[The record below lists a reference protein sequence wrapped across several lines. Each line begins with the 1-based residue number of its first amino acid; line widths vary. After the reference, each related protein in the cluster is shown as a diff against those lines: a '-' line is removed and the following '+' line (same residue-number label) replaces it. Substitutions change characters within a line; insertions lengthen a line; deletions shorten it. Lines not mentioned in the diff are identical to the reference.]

1 MEGSTRRKPKGKE
14 GNGVYPEVLGR
25 LLDTTLADLGIENK
39 VAECKAFLAWE
50 SVVDP
55 ALTKHAR
62 PLRIVRGRL
71 ELAVPSP
78 VWRTQLAFL
87 KEDMKKRINSN
98 VGCNIVR
105 EVVLINHPL
114 PDNPSKEQK

>member
-1 MEGSTRRKPKGKE
+1 MEGSARRKPKGKA

-39 VAECKAFLAWE
+39 LAECKAFLSWE